1 MTNEQKRFN
10 KGLIF
15 ALCFHI
21 VVAGVLGILGFAF
34 ETKRPP
40 QVLEV
45 TLSGGGPAA
54 AVQEE
59 EIIEEKIEQVTKEDI
74 VDKKLKPK
82 KEQRKVE
89 KKVVPTPNAK
99 PNFNPNPDAKFAAE
113 GGTGTGESAEGGG
126 DEGAGSGAGSAQGVP
141 VTPPRIVSSVRP
153 PYPSSARNASIEGTV
168 YVKMLVNADG
178 KVEEAFVAQSSGNAA
193 LDDSAVKTVYKWSF
207 SPAKDAFKEKV
218 ACYITIPVNFQ
229 LNR

>member
-1 MTNEQKRFN
+1 MTDEQKRFN

-15 ALCFHI
+15 ALGFHI
-21 VVAGVLGILGFAF
+21 VVAAVLGILGFSF
-34 ETKRPP
+34 ETTRPP

-59 EIIEEKIEQVTKEDI
+59 VIEEKIEQVTKEDI

-82 KEQRKVE
+82 KEQRRVE
-89 KKVVPTPNAK
+89 KKVVPNPNANPNAK
-99 PNFNPNPDAKFAAE
+99 VVAE
-113 GGTGTGESAEGGG
+113 GGTGTGESADAGGG
-126 DEGAGSGAGSAQGVP
+126 EGEGSGSGSAQGVP

-168 YVKMLVNADG
+168 YVKMLVNANG
-178 KVEEAFVAQSSGNAA
+178 KVEEAFVSQSSGNAA
-193 LDDSAVKTVYKWSF
+193 LDESAVKTVYKWRF

-218 ACYITIPVNFQ
+218 SCYITIPVNFR

>member
-1 MTNEQKRFN
+1 MTDEQKRFN

-15 ALCFHI
+15 ALGFHI
-21 VVAGVLGILGFAF
+21 VVAGILGILGFSF
-34 ETKRPP
+34 ETTRPP

-59 EIIEEKIEQVTKEDI
+59 VIEEKIEQVTKEDI

-82 KEQRKVE
+82 KEQRQVE
-89 KKVVPTPNAK
+89 KKVVPNPNAK
-99 PNFNPNPDAKFAAE
+99 ANPNAKVVAE
-113 GGTGTGESAEGGG
+113 GGTGTGESADAGGSEG
-126 DEGAGSGAGSAQGVP
+126 EGSGKGSGQGVP

-168 YVKMLVNADG
+168 YVKMLVNANG
-178 KVEEAFVAQSSGNAA
+178 KVEEAFVSQSSGNAA
-193 LDDSAVKTVYKWSF
+193 LDESAVKTVYKWRF

-218 ACYITIPVNFQ
+218 ACYITIPVNFR

>member
-1 MTNEQKRFN
+1 MTDEQKRFN
-10 KGLIF
+10 KGLVF

-21 VVAGVLGILGFAF
+21 VAAGILGIFGFRF
-34 ETKRPP
+34 EQRPP

-45 TLSGGGPAA
+45 TLTGGGPAPA
-54 AVQEE
+54 SNE

-89 KKVVPTPNAK
+89 KKVAPKSNAQPNPNAK
-99 PNFNPNPDAKFAAE
+99 YVAE
-113 GGTGTGESAEGGG
+113 VGTGTGESPVDGGG
-126 DEGAGSGAGSAQGVP
+126 KGEGSGKGVP
-141 VTPPRIVSSVRP
+141 VTPPRIVSSVKP
-153 PYPSSARNASIEGTV
+153 VYPSSARNASIEGTV
-168 YVKMLVNADG
+168 YVKMLVNANG

-193 LDDSAVKTVYKWSF
+193 LDDSAVKAVYKWRF
-207 SPAKDAFKEKV
+207 SPARDTLKEKV
-218 ACYITIPVNFQ
+218 ACYITIPVNFR

>member
-1 MTNEQKRFN
+1 MTDEQKRFN

-15 ALCFHI
+15 ALGFHI
-21 VVAGVLGILGFAF
+21 VVAGILGILGFSF
-34 ETKRPP
+34 EATRPP

-45 TLSGGGPAA
+45 TFSGGGPAA

-59 EIIEEKIEQVTKEDI
+59 VIEEKIEQVTKEDI

-82 KEQRKVE
+82 KEQRQVE
-89 KKVVPTPNAK
+89 KKVVANPNAK
-99 PNFNPNPDAKFAAE
+99 PNPNAKVVAE
-113 GGTGTGESAEGGG
+113 GGTGTGESAEAGGG
-126 DEGAGSGAGSAQGVP
+126 EGAGSGSGSAQGVP

-168 YVKMLVNADG
+168 YVKMLVNASG
-178 KVEEAFVAQSSGNAA
+178 KVEEAFVSQSSGNAA
-193 LDDSAVKTVYKWSF
+193 LDESAVKTVYKWRF

-218 ACYITIPVNFQ
+218 SCYITIPVNFR

>member
-1 MTNEQKRFN
+1 MTDEQKRFN

-15 ALCFHI
+15 ALGFHI
-21 VVAGVLGILGFAF
+21 VVAGILGILGISF
-34 ETKRPP
+34 ETTRPP
-40 QVLEV
+40 QVLEI

-59 EIIEEKIEQVTKEDI
+59 VIEEKIEQVTKEDI

-82 KEQRKVE
+82 KEQRQVE
-89 KKVVPTPNAK
+89 KKVIANPNAK
-99 PNFNPNPDAKFAAE
+99 PNPNAKVVAE
-113 GGTGTGESAEGGG
+113 GGTGTGESSEAGGG
-126 DEGAGSGAGSAQGVP
+126 EGAGSGSGSAQGVP

-168 YVKMLVNADG
+168 YVKMLVNASG
-178 KVEEAFVAQSSGNAA
+178 KVEDAFVSQSSGNAA
-193 LDDSAVKTVYKWSF
+193 LDESAVNTVYKWRF
-207 SPAKDAFKEKV
+207 SPARDTFKEKV
-218 ACYITIPVNFQ
+218 SCYITIPVNFR

>member
-1 MTNEQKRFN
+1 MTDEQKRFN

-15 ALCFHI
+15 ALGFHI
-21 VVAGVLGILGFAF
+21 VVAGILGILGFSF
-34 ETKRPP
+34 EATRPP

-59 EIIEEKIEQVTKEDI
+59 VIEEKIEQVTKEDI

-82 KEQRKVE
+82 KEQRQVE
-89 KKVVPTPNAK
+89 KKVVANPNAK
-99 PNFNPNPDAKFAAE
+99 PNPNAKVVAE
-113 GGTGTGESAEGGG
+113 GGTGTGESAEAGGG
-126 DEGAGSGAGSAQGVP
+126 EGAGSGSGSAQGVP

-168 YVKMLVNADG
+168 YVKMLVNASG
-178 KVEEAFVAQSSGNAA
+178 KVEEAFVSQSSGNAA
-193 LDDSAVKTVYKWSF
+193 LDESAVKTVYKWRF

-218 ACYITIPVNFQ
+218 ACYITIPVNFR

>member
-1 MTNEQKRFN
+1 MTDEQKRFN

-15 ALCFHI
+15 ALCLHI
-21 VVAGVLGILGFAF
+21 AAAGILGIFGFRF
-34 ETKRPP
+34 EQRPP

-45 TLSGGGPAA
+45 TLTGGGPAA

-59 EIIEEKIEQVTKEDI
+59 VIEEKIEQVTKEDI

-82 KEQRKVE
+82 KEQRQVE
-89 KKVVPTPNAK
+89 KKVTVNPNAK
-99 PNFNPNPDAKFAAE
+99 PNPNAKVVAE
-113 GGTGTGESAEGGG
+113 GGTGTGESADAGGG
-126 DEGAGSGAGSAQGVP
+126 EGEGSGKGSGQGVP

-168 YVKMLVNADG
+168 YVKMLVNANG
-178 KVEEAFVAQSSGNAA
+178 KVEEAFVSQSSGNAA
-193 LDDSAVKTVYKWSF
+193 LDESAVKTVYKWRF
-207 SPAKDAFKEKV
+207 SPAKDTFKEKV
-218 ACYITIPVNFQ
+218 ACYITIPVNFR

>member
-1 MTNEQKRFN
+1 MTDEQKRFN

-15 ALCFHI
+15 ALGFHI
-21 VVAGVLGILGFAF
+21 VVAGILGILGFSF
-34 ETKRPP
+34 EATRPP

-59 EIIEEKIEQVTKEDI
+59 VIEEKIEQVTKEDI

-82 KEQRKVE
+82 KEQRQVE
-89 KKVVPTPNAK
+89 KKVVANPNAK
-99 PNFNPNPDAKFAAE
+99 PNPNAKVVAE
-113 GGTGTGESAEGGG
+113 GGTGTGESAEAGGG
-126 DEGAGSGAGSAQGVP
+126 EGAGSGSGSAQGVP

-168 YVKMLVNADG
+168 YVKMLVNASG
-178 KVEEAFVAQSSGNAA
+178 KVEEAFVSQSSGNAA
-193 LDDSAVKTVYKWSF
+193 LDESAVKTVYKWRF

-218 ACYITIPVNFQ
+218 ACYITIPVNFL

>member
-1 MTNEQKRFN
+1 MTDEQKRFN

-54 AVQEE
+54 AVVQEE
-59 EIIEEKIEQVTKEDI
+59 VIEQKVEQVTKDDI

-89 KKVVPTPNAK
+89 KKVAPNPNAK
-99 PNFNPNPDAKFAAE
+99 PNPDAKVVAE
-113 GGTGTGESAEGGG
+113 GGTGTGESKEAGGG
-126 DEGAGSGAGSAQGVP
+126 EGAGSGSGSAQGVP

-153 PYPSSARNASIEGTV
+153 PYPSSSRNASIEGTV
-168 YVKMLVNADG
+168 YVKMLVNASG

-193 LDDSAVKTVYKWSF
+193 LDDSAVKTVYKWRF